1 MLSSIKLRVKTPN
14 LNKNVGHDWVIMT
27 ISNVNYSRD
36 IVNIEQYYNWCYI
49 GSELFL
55 DINLF
60 ADVTI
65 KLQVSASLH
74 EALSVFMLQI

>member
-1 MLSSIKLRVKTPN
+1 MLSSIQLRVKTPN

-27 ISNVNYSRD
+27 ISNVNY

-65 KLQVSASLH
+65 KLQVSASLR